1 MSEYIKSLSPTLF
14 WDVDCKTLD
23 DEKHRRF
30 VIGRV
35 LERGKMQDWIKTK
48 EKYGLSL
55 VVHEAQQMRSLDPRS
70 LAFIAC
76 LGKVGKDTFR
86 CYTLRHLHRQHWT
99 Y

>member
-76 LGKVGKDTFR
+76 LGKVEKDTFR